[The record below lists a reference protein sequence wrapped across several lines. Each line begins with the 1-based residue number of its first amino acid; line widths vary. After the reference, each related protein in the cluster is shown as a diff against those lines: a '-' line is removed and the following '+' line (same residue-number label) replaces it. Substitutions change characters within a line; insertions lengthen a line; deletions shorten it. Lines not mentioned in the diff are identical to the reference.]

1 MTIALNAGTGA
12 TGEHVLP
19 PTRATSLRDPSPSTG
34 ADKATRA
41 TGLGNTGI
49 KRNPQVKATK
59 ATEVS
64 RTERV
69 ARDRHSTMVKVTLD
83 KDLRWCHIAPR
94 SSEVMIVHNGGGVE
108 GTISGLQNT
117 HSRWGSP
124 LAARDIQHKHK
135 THLGIAIK
143 NWLDGGEGRSVVFAV
158 NTVRHHRG
166 DGLGLLLDGLRS
178 GFTAMHDGN
187 WSRDKKHYGI
197 AHHHSDY
204 EHTWGWDNG
213 HHPHKNTVYF
223 LDKVLS
229 DTELEALQASM
240 FGRYVQGVVGAGLKA
255 PTAERGL
262 SLQQLTG
269 WGADAA
275 TVAGY
280 IGKGAFSLAAEMK
293 GSATKTAGEGHF
305 TPGEM
310 LDLLGSQHSES
321 GEYHPVVL
329 AAYREYE
336 REFKGLRS
344 SWSRG
349 AKKALG
355 IDYVTDEVME
365 AMEAEMFEL
374 AGVEV
379 VERPKPEKRMGV
391 AAVSSGEW
399 KKIRESWAA
408 RDAVTAAC
416 GLAETPEAA
425 QAAVGAVL
433 DAYGVAWSPRMTPMD
448 EVDLD
453 AVMPSSTQAFARDLG
468 AAVWSGN
475 EQRLVPLVG

>member
-1 MTIALNAGTGA
+1 MQLSSNTRQTA
-12 TGEHVLP
+12 TG
-19 PTRATSLRDPSPSTG
+19 PTLASASTAPNTAT
-34 ADKATRA
+34 AT
-41 TGLGNTGI
+41 TSLGNTGI
-49 KRNPQVKATK
+49 KRNPQVKAT
-59 ATEVS
+59 ELS

-94 SSEVMIVHNGGGVE
+94 SSEVMVVHNGSGVE

-135 THLGIAIK
+135 VHLGIAIK
-143 NWLDGGEGRSVVFAV
+143 NWLDGGENRAVVFGV

-166 DGLGLLLDGLRS
+166 DSLGFLLEGLKS
-178 GFTAMHDGN
+178 GFASMHRGN
-187 WSRDKKHYGI
+187 WSKDKKHYGI
-197 AHHHSDY
+197 THHHSDY

-223 LDKVLS
+223 LENALS

-255 PTAERGL
+255 PTSERGL

-280 IGKGAFSLAAEMK
+280 IGKGAFSLAAEMT

-391 AAVSSGEW
+391 AAVSSDEW
-399 KKIRESWAA
+399 KKIRDSWAA
-408 RDAVTAAC
+408 RDAITAAC
-416 GLAETPEAA
+416 GLADTPESA
-425 QAAVGAVL
+425 QALVGAVL

-448 EVDLD
+448 DVDLD

-468 AAVWSGN
+468 TAVWAGN
-475 EQRLVPLVG
+475 EQRLVPVAG